1 MKMKIK
7 QGAVFVVA
15 DSLVSSSKAV
25 SAHTHFNKRVVEC
38 RLAAAL
44 IAENLGLLDR
54 GHKAESTEGSEGEK
68 GQGFRTIR
76 QLEEALQ
83 DHPKGTLYTQGRHT
97 GTQTHTKV

>member
-1 MKMKIK
+1 
-7 QGAVFVVA
+7 VVA

-54 GHKAESTEGSEGEK
+54 GHRDGSEGEE

-83 DHPKGTLYTQGRHT
+83 DHPKGR
-97 GTQTHTKV
+97 